1 MAEKPI
7 NLRLRRKQKA
17 REEKRAR
24 GHAAANTPGVTRL
37 DRELSAKITS
47 LDAAKLDGN
56 RLEPAQSSQSKEV
69 PEDGADG

>member
-24 GHAAANTPGVTRL
+24 GNAGTNTPGVTRL

-47 LDAAKLDGN
+47 LEAAKLDQQK
-56 RLEPAQSSQSKEV
+56 LEPAESVQSNEI

>member
-17 REEKRAR
+17 REEKRAL
-24 GHAAANTPGVTRL
+24 GHAGANTPSVTRS

-47 LDAAKLDGN
+47 LEVAKLDGQK
-56 RLEPAQSSQSKEV
+56 LEPAESVRSKEV